1 MALDAFTNKNTIDRL
16 LEAKPEN
23 KTAAAHQ
30 RRRAPLRQRPR
41 SLSPRMIPAPGGV
54 EGQEEGRHRA
64 MGARQLR
71 TWICYS

>member
-1 MALDAFTNKNTIDRL
+1 MPLHVLEDGGGAPTPTRASSPASALSESQVRL
-16 LEAKPEN
+16 
-23 KTAAAHQ
+23 
-30 RRRAPLRQRPR
+30 
-41 SLSPRMIPAPGGV
+41 SLSKKKTRCKMIPVPSGV

>member
-1 MALDAFTNKNTIDRL
+1 
-16 LEAKPEN
+16 
-23 KTAAAHQ
+23 
-30 RRRAPLRQRPR
+30 
-41 SLSPRMIPAPGGV
+41 MIPVPGGV